1 MSTLVSAVL
10 VLASAAV
17 PPHGPLIHEDSFIA
31 PVLEGSWA
39 QWLVTER
46 LRRAEAALARAGTA
60 QNPRI
65 EAVREAPE
73 DTSTQT
79 TVALAWVP
87 PLDGRRGLAV
97 AAAREGVEAARA
109 RTALA
114 RQALVLELRQA
125 FADWAL
131 SAARRDAL
139 ASQADAVATLAAQVS
154 ARAKA
159 GEESGLAARR
169 LALAEG
175 ELRAD
180 LAEAEATA
188 TRARAV
194 ARAWRPDLDPTARPT
209 PPPLGPLSEGDANA
223 PPGLE
228 ALRRDTEQAR
238 LEERLSRRFWTFP
251 ELQVGWQRLA
261 VPGGTVSGPVL
272 GAGLVLPL
280 FDRNRAARLEA
291 TARREAAEAR
301 LSLQTARL
309 EAQLAGAQEAHA
321 GLAAAATE
329 AQRLAADAGRVVDAA
344 GAAFRAGEATV
355 TDLLDTLR
363 SAREAQSRA
372 VDLYAAA
379 LAAQRQLEAARAGV
393 LEERLR

>member
-1 MSTLVSAVL
+1 MSSLCSVVL
-10 VLASAAV
+10 VFASAAV
-17 PPHGPLIHEDSFIA
+17 PPTGPVIDEDSFVV
-31 PVLEGSWA
+31 PVLEGSSA
-39 QWLVTER
+39 QRLITEP

-109 RTALA
+109 RTDLAQRALA
-114 RQALVLELRQA
+114 LELRQA

-131 SAARRDAL
+131 STALRDAL
-139 ASQADAVATLAAQVS
+139 AGQADAVATLAAQVS
-154 ARAKA
+154 ARARA

-169 LALAEG
+169 LALAEA

-180 LAEAEATA
+180 LAEAEAA
-188 TRARAV
+188 AARARAV

-209 PPPLGPLSEGDANA
+209 PPPLAPRTEGDATS

-272 GAGLVLPL
+272 GAGLVVPL
-280 FDRNRAARLEA
+280 FDRNRGVRLEA

-321 GLAAAATE
+321 GLVAAANE
-329 AQRLAADAGRVVDAA
+329 AQRVAGDAGQVVAA
-344 GAAFRAGEATV
+344 ASAAFRAGEATV
-355 TDLLDTLR
+355 TDLVDTLR
-363 SAREAQSRA
+363 SAHEAQTRA
-372 VDLYAAA
+372 LDLYAAA
-379 LAAQRQLEAARAGV
+379 LAAQRRLEAARTGV
-393 LEERLR
+393 PEGGLR